1 MAENPFAQFAAKPS
15 APAANPFEQFAPAAP
30 AGGIPGPRRGYSLTE
45 VPVEA
50 VKNLPESAGKFVG
63 GVVQAVTSPVQTLT
77 GILDAGA
84 GALRN
89 ALPQGVVNFIDQF
102 DTNPEATQR
111 AVQTANAIGGMYKDR
126 YGSYEGIKRTFA
138 EDPVGAA
145 ADLSTLLTGGGA
157 AATKL
162 GATQTGAAL
171 SKAGAAI
178 NPMRPIAPII
188 EAPVKLAAKGA
199 GAVYNALDPKSAAY
213 LTAVEGRGP
222 EVLNAL
228 RQPSEIVP
236 GSLPTAAQAAAPAGA
251 TRFSAMGESAA
262 KKLSTPFFERG
273 EAQKAAQLAAVQQV
287 GKTPAELKAAEA
299 VRSATAKQLYGIV
312 DEALLPGRE
321 RQFKAVQV
329 GQTASNVPR
338 VDPITGQPVMV
349 PVQPGDVAQKI
360 AGQTGQRTILVEVG
374 RDSFNKPI
382 FEKRAVPFSEPSATS
397 VTRVDTLTNTPIMKQ
412 DVSLGGQSI
421 YKQVVSG
428 YKYDPQLANLMERP
442 AIQAAFDSAATIAAN
457 RGVSM
462 FTAKGKLT
470 GQGAHLVKLALDDA
484 IAPTPGTP
492 LAKNTANAISSAKS
506 SYLSWVE
513 DTVPAYK
520 TARDTFAAQ
529 SKPINQME
537 VGQFLEG
544 KLKPALGEETAR
556 LRAAGFA
563 TALENAPGTI
573 KRATGESRFQT
584 LSEVLTPEQVKIL
597 EDVRADLARAQLA
610 ERQAGVARGA
620 GPDVSLMGTEV
631 MGSVR
636 APNLIDRGVTLA
648 NDILRRMQGQLDQK
662 LAIQLAMEML
672 DPAAAAKAL
681 EKAMA
686 RQAKGEKLADPFKK
700 TGKAASKVLRTPAA
714 VNMLAPA
721 AEVQNSLATE

>member
-1 MAENPFAQFAAKPS
+1 MAENPFAQFAAQ
-15 APAANPFEQFAPAAP
+15 PAQSDNPFAQFAPAASS
-30 AGGIPGPRRGYSLTE
+30 GGIPGPRRSYLMTE

-63 GVVQAVTSPVQTLT
+63 GVVQAITSPLQTLT

-89 ALPQGVVNFIDQF
+89 SLPQGVVNFVEQF
-102 DTNPEATQR
+102 DTDPQATQR

-171 SKAGAAI
+171 SRGGAAI

-188 EAPVKLAAKGA
+188 EQPIKLAAKGV

-213 LTAVEGRGP
+213 LTAAEGRGP
-222 EVLNAL
+222 EIVNAL
-228 RQPSEIVP
+228 RGQTEIVP
-236 GSLPTAAQAAAPAGA
+236 GSRPTAAQAAAPVGA
-251 TRFSAMGESAA
+251 TRFSAMGDSAA
-262 KKLSTPFFERG
+262 RTTPTPFYERA

-299 VRSATAKQLYGIV
+299 ARSATAKQLYGISDNAMV
-312 DEALLPGRE
+312 VADDTFSSLLSRPSMDKVLARASDLAAEKGQPFQIGQNRPPQVVPSSILDEAGRPM
-321 RQFKAVQV
+321 
-329 GQTASNVPR
+329 GQTV
-338 VDPITGQPVMV
+338 I
-349 PVQPGDVAQKI
+349 PGEVAKYPGSSLH
-360 AGQTGQRTILVEVG
+360 A
-374 RDSFNKPI
+374 
-382 FEKRAVPFSEPSATS
+382 
-397 VTRVDTLTNTPIMKQ
+397 MK
-412 DVSLGGQSI
+412 
-421 YKQVVSG
+421 
-428 YKYDPQLANLMERP
+428 M
-442 AIQAAFDSAATIAAN
+442 AFDDLIKDPATFGIGSAE
-457 RGVSM
+457 
-462 FTAKGKLT
+462 AK
-470 GQGAHLVKLALDDA
+470 A
-484 IAPTPGTP
+484 IGRTRAQFLNWAESKAP
-492 LAKNTANAISSAKS
+492 
-506 SYLSWVE
+506 SYR
-513 DTVPAYK
+513 
-520 TARDTFAAQ
+520 TARETFAAQ

-556 LRAAGFA
+556 LRAAGYA
-563 TALENAPGTI
+563 GALENAPGTI
-573 KRATGESRFQT
+573 KRATGESRFDS
-584 LSEVLTPEQVKIL
+584 LSQVLTPEQLKIVD
-597 EDVRADLARAQLA
+597 DVRADLARA
-610 ERQAGVARGA
+610 RQAETQAAAARGA
-620 GPDVSLMGTEV
+620 GPDVTLMGTEV

-636 APNLIDRGVTLA
+636 APNFINNVTTVA
-648 NDILRRMQGQLDQK
+648 NDLLRRMQGKLDQK
-662 LAIQLAMEML
+662 LAIELAAEML

-686 RQAKGEKLADPFKK
+686 RQAKGQKLADPFVK

-721 AEVQNSLATE
+721 SEVQNSLVME

>member
-63 GVVQAVTSPVQTLT
+63 GVVQAVTSPIQTLT

-102 DTNPEATQR
+102 DNNPEATQR

-171 SKAGAAI
+171 TKAGAAI

-188 EAPVKLAAKGA
+188 EAPFKLAAKGA
-199 GAVYNALDPKSAAY
+199 GAVYNALDPKAAAY

-236 GSLPTAAQAAAPAGA
+236 GSLPTAAEAAAPVGA
-251 TRFSAMGESAA
+251 TRFSAMGASAA
-262 KKLSTPFFERG
+262 KTAPSPFYERA

-299 VRSATAKQLYGIV
+299 ARGATAKSLYGISDKAMVAADDAFTSLLDRPSMDKVLARASDLAAEKGQSFQIGQNRPAQVVPSSIV
-312 DEALLPGRE
+312 DEAGRPL
-321 RQFKAVQV
+321 
-329 GQTASNVPR
+329 GQTV
-338 VDPITGQPVMV
+338 I
-349 PVQPGDVAQKI
+349 PGEVAQYPGSSLHAMKMAFDDLI
-360 AGQTGQRTILVEVG
+360 KNPERFGIGAAEVG
-374 RDSFNKPI
+374 AIKGT
-382 FEKRAVPFSEPSATS
+382 RAQF
-397 VTRVDTLTNTPIMKQ
+397 LN
-412 DVSLGGQSI
+412 
-421 YKQVVSG
+421 
-428 YKYDPQLANLMERP
+428 
-442 AIQAAFDSAATIAAN
+442 
-457 RGVSM
+457 
-462 FTAKGKLT
+462 
-470 GQGAHLVKLALDDA
+470 
-484 IAPTPGTP
+484 
-492 LAKNTANAISSAKS
+492 
-506 SYLSWVE
+506 WVE
-513 DTVPAYK
+513 DKAPAYK
-520 TARDTFAAQ
+520 TARETFAAQ

-556 LRAAGFA
+556 LRASGFA

-584 LSEVLTPEQVKIL
+584 LSEVLTPEQIKIV
-597 EDVRADLARAQLA
+597 EDVRADLARA
-610 ERQAGVARGA
+610 RQAEAQAAAARGA
-620 GPDVSLMGTEV
+620 GPDVNLMGTEV

-636 APNLIDRGVTLA
+636 APNFINNVTTVA
-648 NDILRRMQGQLDQK
+648 NDLLRRMQGKLDQK
-662 LAIQLAMEML
+662 LAIELATEML

-681 EKAMA
+681 EKAMT

-721 AEVQNSLATE
+721 AEVQNSLITE

>member
-63 GVVQAVTSPVQTLT
+63 GVVQAVTSPIQTLT

-102 DTNPEATQR
+102 DNNPEATQR

-162 GATQTGAAL
+162 GAAQTGAAL
-171 SKAGAAI
+171 TKAGAAI
-178 NPMRPIAPII
+178 NPMRPVAPII
-188 EAPVKLAAKGA
+188 EAPFKLAAKGA

-236 GSLPTAAQAAAPAGA
+236 GSLPTAAEAAAPVGA
-251 TRFSAMGESAA
+251 TRFSAMGASAA
-262 KKLSTPFFERG
+262 KTAPTPFYERA

-299 VRSATAKQLYGIV
+299 TRKATAKQLYGISDNAMVAADDTFASLLNRPSMDKVLARASDLAAEKGQPFQIGQNRPAQVVPSSIV
-312 DEALLPGRE
+312 DEAGRPL
-321 RQFKAVQV
+321 
-329 GQTASNVPR
+329 GQTV
-338 VDPITGQPVMV
+338 I
-349 PVQPGDVAQKI
+349 PGEVAKYPGSSLH
-360 AGQTGQRTILVEVG
+360 A
-374 RDSFNKPI
+374 
-382 FEKRAVPFSEPSATS
+382 
-397 VTRVDTLTNTPIMKQ
+397 MK
-412 DVSLGGQSI
+412 
-421 YKQVVSG
+421 
-428 YKYDPQLANLMERP
+428 M
-442 AIQAAFDSAATIAAN
+442 AFDDLIKDPATFGIGSAE
-457 RGVSM
+457 
-462 FTAKGKLT
+462 AK
-470 GQGAHLVKLALDDA
+470 A
-484 IAPTPGTP
+484 IGRTRAQFLEWAESKAP
-492 LAKNTANAISSAKS
+492 S
-506 SYLSWVE
+506 
-513 DTVPAYK
+513 YK
-520 TARDTFAAQ
+520 TARETFAAQ

-584 LSEVLTPEQVKIL
+584 LSEVLTPDQLKIV
-597 EDVRADLARAQLA
+597 EDVRADLARA
-610 ERQAGVARGA
+610 RQAEMQAAAARGA
-620 GPDVSLMGTEV
+620 GPDVNLMGTEV

-636 APNLIDRGVTLA
+636 APNFINNVTTVA
-648 NDILRRMQGQLDQK
+648 NDLLRRMQGKLDQK
-662 LAIQLAMEML
+662 LAIELAAEML

-721 AEVQNSLATE
+721 AEVQNSLVTE

>member
-63 GVVQAVTSPVQTLT
+63 GVVQAVTSPIQTLT

-102 DTNPEATQR
+102 DNNPEATQR

-162 GATQTGAAL
+162 GAKQTGAAV
-171 SKAGAAI
+171 SRAGAAI

-188 EAPVKLAAKGA
+188 EAPVKLAAKGV

-236 GSLPTAAQAAAPAGA
+236 GSLPTAAEAAAPVGS
-251 TRFSAMGESAA
+251 TRFSAMGASAA
-262 KKLSTPFFERG
+262 KTAPTPFYERA

-299 VRSATAKQLYGIV
+299 ARGATAKSLYGISDKAMVAADDAFTSLLDRPSMDKVLARASDLAAEKGQSFQIGQNRPAQVVPSSIV
-312 DEALLPGRE
+312 DEAGRPL
-321 RQFKAVQV
+321 
-329 GQTASNVPR
+329 GQTV
-338 VDPITGQPVMV
+338 I
-349 PVQPGDVAQKI
+349 PGEVAKYPGSSLHAMKMAFDDLI
-360 AGQTGQRTILVEVG
+360 KNPERFGIGAAEVG
-374 RDSFNKPI
+374 AIKGT
-382 FEKRAVPFSEPSATS
+382 RAQF
-397 VTRVDTLTNTPIMKQ
+397 LN
-412 DVSLGGQSI
+412 
-421 YKQVVSG
+421 
-428 YKYDPQLANLMERP
+428 
-442 AIQAAFDSAATIAAN
+442 
-457 RGVSM
+457 
-462 FTAKGKLT
+462 
-470 GQGAHLVKLALDDA
+470 
-484 IAPTPGTP
+484 
-492 LAKNTANAISSAKS
+492 
-506 SYLSWVE
+506 WVE
-513 DTVPAYK
+513 DKAPAYK
-520 TARDTFAAQ
+520 TARETFAAQ

-556 LRAAGFA
+556 LRASGFA

-584 LSEVLTPEQVKIL
+584 LSEVLTPDQIKIV
-597 EDVRADLARAQLA
+597 EDVRADLARA
-610 ERQAGVARGA
+610 RQAEAQAAAARGA
-620 GPDVSLMGTEV
+620 GPDVNLMGTEV

-636 APNLIDRGVTLA
+636 APNFINNVTTVA
-648 NDILRRMQGQLDQK
+648 NDLLRRMQGKLDQK
-662 LAIQLAMEML
+662 LAIELAAEML

-721 AEVQNSLATE
+721 AEVQNSLVTE

>member
-1 MAENPFAQFAAKPS
+1 MAENPFAQFAAQPQ
-15 APAANPFEQFAPAAP
+15 APAANPFEQFAPAA
-30 AGGIPGPRRGYSLTE
+30 ATGGIPGPRRGYSLTE

-63 GVVQAVTSPVQTLT
+63 GVVQAVTSPIQTLT

-102 DTNPEATQR
+102 DNNPEATQR

-162 GATQTGAAL
+162 GATRTGAAL
-171 SKAGAAI
+171 SQAGSAI

-188 EAPVKLAAKGA
+188 EAPVKLAAKGV

-213 LTAVEGRGP
+213 LTAVEGRGQ

-236 GSLPTAAQAAAPAGA
+236 GSKPTAAEAASSVGA
-251 TRFSAMGESAA
+251 TRFSAMGESAR
-262 KKLSTPFFERG
+262 KTLSTPYFERG
-273 EAQKAAQLAAVQQV
+273 ESNKAAQLGAVRQV
-287 GKTPAELKAAEA
+287 GKTADDLAAAEA
-299 VRSATAKQLYGIV
+299 TRKATAKQLYGIADDAMVVADDTFASLLNRPSMDKVLARASNLAAEKNQPFQIGQNRPAQVVPSSIV
-312 DEALLPGRE
+312 DEAGRPL
-321 RQFKAVQV
+321 
-329 GQTASNVPR
+329 GQTV
-338 VDPITGQPVMV
+338 I
-349 PVQPGDVAQKI
+349 PGEVAKYPGSSLHAMKMAFDDLI
-360 AGQTGQRTILVEVG
+360 KNPERFGIGAAEVG
-374 RDSFNKPI
+374 AIKGT
-382 FEKRAVPFSEPSATS
+382 RAQFLNW
-397 VTRVDTLTNTPIMKQ
+397 VDDK
-412 DVSLGGQSI
+412 
-421 YKQVVSG
+421 
-428 YKYDPQLANLMERP
+428 A
-442 AIQAAFDSAATIAAN
+442 
-457 RGVSM
+457 
-462 FTAKGKLT
+462 
-470 GQGAHLVKLALDDA
+470 
-484 IAPTPGTP
+484 
-492 LAKNTANAISSAKS
+492 
-506 SYLSWVE
+506 
-513 DTVPAYK
+513 PAYK
-520 TARDTFAAQ
+520 TARETFAAQ

-544 KLKPALGEETAR
+544 KLTPALGEDTAR

-584 LSEVLTPEQVKIL
+584 LSEVLTPDQLKIV
-597 EDVRADLARAQLA
+597 EDVRADLARA
-610 ERQAGVARGA
+610 RQAEMQAAAARGA
-620 GPDVSLMGTEV
+620 GPDVNLMGTEV

-636 APNLIDRGVTLA
+636 APNFINNVTTVA
-648 NDILRRMQGQLDQK
+648 NDLLRRMQGKLDQK
-662 LAIQLAMEML
+662 LAIELAAEML
-672 DPAAAAKAL
+672 DPTAAAKAL
-681 EKAMA
+681 EKAMG

-721 AEVQNSLATE
+721 AEVQNALTTEQ

>member
-1 MAENPFAQFAAKPS
+1 MAENPFAQFAAQPQ
-15 APAANPFEQFAPAAP
+15 APATNPFEQFAPAA
-30 AGGIPGPRRGYSLTE
+30 AIGGIPGPRRGYPLTE

-63 GVVQAVTSPVQTLT
+63 GVVQAVTSPIQTLT

-102 DTNPEATQR
+102 DNNPEATQR

-157 AATKL
+157 AATKV
-162 GATQTGAAL
+162 GMAKTGAAL
-171 SKAGAAI
+171 TKAGAAI
-178 NPMRPIAPII
+178 NPMRPIAPVI
-188 EAPVKLAAKGA
+188 EAPFKLAAKGA

-236 GSLPTAAQAAAPAGA
+236 GSLPTAAEAAAPVGA
-251 TRFSAMGESAA
+251 TRFSGMGASAA
-262 KKLSTPFFERG
+262 KTAPTPFYERA
-273 EAQKAAQLAAVQQV
+273 EAQKAAQLDAVQQV

-299 VRSATAKQLYGIV
+299 ARSTTAKQLYGISDNAMVAADDTFASLLNRPSMDKVLARASDLAAEKGQPFQIGQNRPAQVVPSSIV
-312 DEALLPGRE
+312 DEAGRPL
-321 RQFKAVQV
+321 
-329 GQTASNVPR
+329 GQTV
-338 VDPITGQPVMV
+338 I
-349 PVQPGDVAQKI
+349 PGEVAKYPGSSLH
-360 AGQTGQRTILVEVG
+360 A
-374 RDSFNKPI
+374 
-382 FEKRAVPFSEPSATS
+382 
-397 VTRVDTLTNTPIMKQ
+397 MK
-412 DVSLGGQSI
+412 
-421 YKQVVSG
+421 
-428 YKYDPQLANLMERP
+428 M
-442 AIQAAFDSAATIAAN
+442 AFDDLIKDPATFGIGSAE
-457 RGVSM
+457 
-462 FTAKGKLT
+462 AK
-470 GQGAHLVKLALDDA
+470 A
-484 IAPTPGTP
+484 IGRTRAQF
-492 LAKNTANAISSAKS
+492 LEWAESKA
-506 SYLSWVE
+506 
-513 DTVPAYK
+513 PAYK
-520 TARDTFAAQ
+520 TARETFAAQ

-556 LRAAGFA
+556 LRAAGYA
-563 TALENAPGTI
+563 GALENAPGTI
-573 KRATGESRFQT
+573 KRATGESRFQS
-584 LSEVLTPEQVKIL
+584 LSEVLTPEQIKIV
-597 EDVRADLARAQLA
+597 EDVRADLARA
-610 ERQAGVARGA
+610 RQAEAQAAAARGA
-620 GPDVSLMGTEV
+620 GPDVNLMGTEV

-636 APNLIDRGVTLA
+636 APNFINNVTTVA
-648 NDILRRMQGQLDQK
+648 NDLLRRMQGKLDQK
-662 LAIQLAMEML
+662 LAIELAAEML

-686 RQAKGEKLADPFKK
+686 RQSKGEKLADPFKK

-721 AEVQNSLATE
+721 AEVQNSLVTE

>member
-15 APAANPFEQFAPAAP
+15 APAVNPFEQFAPAAP

-102 DTNPEATQR
+102 DNNPEATQR

-171 SKAGAAI
+171 TKAGAAI

-188 EAPVKLAAKGA
+188 EAPFKLAAKGA

-236 GSLPTAAQAAAPAGA
+236 GSLPTAAEAAAPVGA
-251 TRFSAMGESAA
+251 TRFSAMGASAA
-262 KKLSTPFFERG
+262 KTAPTPFYERA

-299 VRSATAKQLYGIV
+299 TRKATAKQLYGISDNAMVAADDTFASLLNRPSMDKVLARASDLAAEKGQPFQIGQNRPAQVVPSSIV
-312 DEALLPGRE
+312 DEAGRPI
-321 RQFKAVQV
+321 
-329 GQTASNVPR
+329 GQTV
-338 VDPITGQPVMV
+338 I
-349 PVQPGDVAQKI
+349 PGEVAQYPGSSLH
-360 AGQTGQRTILVEVG
+360 A
-374 RDSFNKPI
+374 
-382 FEKRAVPFSEPSATS
+382 
-397 VTRVDTLTNTPIMKQ
+397 MK
-412 DVSLGGQSI
+412 
-421 YKQVVSG
+421 
-428 YKYDPQLANLMERP
+428 M
-442 AIQAAFDSAATIAAN
+442 AFDDLIKDPATFGIGSAE
-457 RGVSM
+457 
-462 FTAKGKLT
+462 AK
-470 GQGAHLVKLALDDA
+470 A
-484 IAPTPGTP
+484 IGRTRAQFLEWAESKAP
-492 LAKNTANAISSAKS
+492 S
-506 SYLSWVE
+506 
-513 DTVPAYK
+513 YK
-520 TARDTFAAQ
+520 TARETFAAQ

-563 TALENAPGTI
+563 GALENAPGTI
-573 KRATGESRFQT
+573 KRATGESRFQS
-584 LSEVLTPEQVKIL
+584 LSEVLTPEQVKIV
-597 EDVRADLARAQLA
+597 EDVRADLARA
-610 ERQAGVARGA
+610 RQAEAQAAAARGA
-620 GPDVSLMGTEV
+620 GPDVNLMGTEV

-636 APNLIDRGVTLA
+636 APNFINNVTTVA
-648 NDILRRMQGQLDQK
+648 NDLLRRMQGKLDQK
-662 LAIQLAMEML
+662 LAIELAAEML

-681 EKAMA
+681 EKAMV

-721 AEVQNSLATE
+721 AEVQNSLVTE